1 MDSICGSLV
10 SEATALPTVSQ
21 QLPFRVAVAT
31 DIAIVV
37 LPRMLLPRM
46 LLPRMLL
53 PRMLLP
59 RMLLPGMF
67 WPTAHLGT
75 NAK

>member
-10 SEATALPTVSQ
+10 SEATALPTHNNC
-21 QLPFRVAVAT
+21 PFRVAVAT